1 MRKNRADGIKKI
13 VSYNIKLYWNWLYDR
28 VSSMIENEGIFN
40 GICLSFIAVVSG
52 VIDLQTSVFAFQ
64 ISIIL
69 FQIIISNC
77 ITDIWGFVMELRIS
91 VIF

>member
-1 MRKNRADGIKKI
+1 MIE
-13 VSYNIKLYWNWLYDR
+13 YQL
-28 VSSMIENEGIFN
+28 SMIENEGIFN

-52 VIDLQTSVFAFQ
+52 VIDLQISVFAFQ

-77 ITDIWGFVMELRIS
+77 ITDIWGFVMELQIS

>member
-52 VIDLQTSVFAFQ
+52 VIDLQISVFAFQ
-64 ISIIL
+64 IYSPCN
-69 FQIIISNC
+69 SPC
-77 ITDIWGFVMELRIS
+77 VASPARKPTREA
-91 VIF
+91 